1 MSELKV
7 SLRRIAEDGFTLNE
21 AIVADAAKPVVPQIA
36 FDLLSDIE
44 KNLLTIA
51 MQVIYATPEKEVA
64 AALRFH
70 YTLEVISLKN
80 LQYVVDAKKGTHNY
94 RFPNGFLEAV
104 LTDVYATARVLMARH
119 LSGTRL
125 EGVYLPFGGAS
136 NLVKIL
142 NKR

>member
-1 MSELKV
+1 MSELKI
-7 SLRRIAEDGFTLNE
+7 SLRRIVEDGFTLNE
-21 AIVADAAKPVVPQIA
+21 AIVADVTKPVIPQIG

-51 MQVIYATPEKEVA
+51 MQVIYVTPGKEVA
-64 AALRFH
+64 AALRFR
-70 YTLEVISLKN
+70 YTLEVNSLKK

-104 LTDVYATARVLMARH
+104 LADAYATARVLMSSH

-125 EGVYLPFGGAS
+125 ENVYLPFGGAA

>member
-21 AIVADAAKPVVPQIA
+21 AIVADATKTVAPQIA
-36 FDLLSDIE
+36 FDLMSDIE

-51 MQVIYATPEKEVA
+51 MQVIYATAEKEVA
-64 AALRFH
+64 AALSFR
-70 YTLEVISLKN
+70 YTLEVNSLKN
-80 LQYVVDAKKGTHNY
+80 LQYVADAKKGTHSY

-104 LTDVYATARVLMARH
+104 LADVYATGRALMVTH
-119 LSGTRL
+119 LAGTRL
-125 EGVYLPFGGAS
+125 ENAYLPFGGAA